1 VSTEEGGERPSL
13 RAEQVAQTRAALVS
27 AGRRLFGAQGFAAT
41 SVDELAREARVT
53 TGALYHH
60 FPTKAAL
67 FEAVFLQAHTELMA
81 AAGAASTQAADPMEL
96 LSLGFE
102 SFLDA
107 VVHPDVQR
115 ILITDAPA
123 VLGLQRFTELD
134 EQLAFPALVVAL
146 RAAQEAGQLRAG
158 HPEILARLLLGTLT
172 RAAMLIAGSPAPAA
186 TRDEV
191 AATIRGILGA
201 LAGTDR

>member
-1 VSTEEGGERPSL
+1 VSTEEDGGRPSL
-13 RAEQVAQTRAALVS
+13 RAEQVAQTRAALVA

-67 FEAVFLQAHTELMA
+67 FEAVFLQAHTELLE
-81 AAGAASTQAADPMEL
+81 AAGAASAQASDPIEL

-107 VVHPDVQR
+107 VVHPDIQR

-123 VLGLQRFTELD
+123 VLGLERFTELD
-134 EQLAFPALVVAL
+134 EQPAFPVLVLALLAAEESGHL
-146 RAAQEAGQLRAG
+146 RVGN
-158 HPEILARLLLGTLT
+158 PEILARLLLGTLT
-172 RAAMLIAGSPAPAA
+172 RAALLIAGSPTPAA

-191 AATIRGILGA
+191 ARTIRDILRA
-201 LAGTDR
+201 LGSSGN